1 MILLFLNAASKS
13 YLNIASPDL
22 LYFTFA
28 KHSEFY
34 WITQFSEMSKFWAVN
49 NSECCSRN
57 KLSLK
62 KVQTPFREV
71 HNSSIKKQIAAKFR
85 SIIFSYQLWK
95 QVLLEKRASEN
106 QNKSK
111 NKKPLSLVLCVCGS
125 LWFFD
130 FFCCCCFCLFAL
142 FVISP
147 AFCTPEERKTI
158 YSKSRGFRENI
169 YLHIWQLRVYMS
181 EAISTKILVS
191 L

>member
-28 KHSEFY
+28 KHWEFY

-95 QVLLEKRASEN
+95 QVLLEKRAREN

-130 FFCCCCFCLFAL
+130 FFVVVVSVCLLCLSSVLPSAL
-142 FVISP
+142 LKKEKLSIQNQEVLGKIFT
-147 AFCTPEERKTI
+147 FI
-158 YSKSRGFRENI
+158 YDS
-169 YLHIWQLRVYMS
+169 
-181 EAISTKILVS
+181 
-191 L
+191 